1 MNKDIAE
8 QIAKKEKEL
17 EELRAQQE
25 QELLQTLKDARK
37 RVAELEEEY
46 AKKTGKAVR
55 RQRRKKTSFEER
67 KTRILDALSGK
78 PKGLSL
84 TELMK
89 ESDLPA
95 ASIYD
100 VVKKHSKEIRTTGE
114 RKGKRYFLK

>member
-1 MNKDIAE
+1 MNNDIAE

-17 EELRAQQE
+17 EELRAQQK
-25 QELLQTLKDARK
+25 QELLQKLKAARK
-37 RVAELEEEY
+37 EVTRLEGQLGG
-46 AKKTGKAVR
+46 KTRKEGR
-55 RQRRKKTSFEER
+55 TTRRKRTSFEER

-78 PKGLSL
+78 SKELSL

-100 VVKKHSKEIRTTGE
+100 VMKKHPKEIRESGK